1 MYARRS
7 VVPALYTLLQWP
19 DPSAPGADRVVA
31 LCQTKKERMSERLI
45 AQERLVGMFISI

>member
-1 MYARRS
+1 LFLRCIPYSNGLTQALLAQIEARQ
-7 VVPALYTLLQWP
+7 VL
-19 DPSAPGADRVVA
+19 VVA